1 LSGIVLRN
9 FRAKRGGF
17 AVGPIDLEVD
27 YGERALIYGP
37 NGSGKTTILLGII
50 GAADADGGVSVA
62 GQEISNLPIHERGV
76 SYVPAHPVLPGWIT
90 VNEMLRMTGRR
101 ETAVD
106 LLERF
111 NLGWARNRPTN
122 ALSTGE
128 RKLVQIL
135 VALSSDTRALLL
147 DEPFSNLSRS
157 WASRLE
163 ELLRSEPRPM
173 MLTHHEWIPK
183 FDKYLRL
190 PLTVQE
196 DG

>member
-1 LSGIVLRN
+1 MNGIVLRG
-9 FRAKRGGF
+9 FRVKRGGF
-17 AVGPIDLEVD
+17 AVGPIDLKVD
-27 YGERALIYGP
+27 DGERALIYGP

-50 GAADADGGVSVA
+50 GAVDSDGSVSVA
-62 GQEISNLPIHERGV
+62 GQEISHLPIHERGV
-76 SYVPAHPVLPGWIT
+76 SYVPAQPVLPGWIV
-90 VNEMLRMTGRR
+90 VNEMLRMAGRR

-111 NLGWARNRPTN
+111 DLGWALNRPTN

-135 VALSSDTRALLL
+135 VALSSDTKALLL
-147 DEPFSNLSRS
+147 DEPFSNLSRN

-163 ELLRSEPRPM
+163 ELLRSEPRPTI
-173 MLTHHEWIPK
+173 LTHHERIPK
-183 FDKYLRL
+183 FDKYVRL
-190 PLTVQE
+190 PLAVQE